1 MRGTAAINL
10 VTIGIW
16 TSLAWLLRSEY
27 IRTIQ
32 DSIHRHR
39 LDTERGTAA
48 VTERSAA
55 DVLTAKLAAADLSEV
70 RYALDLIE
78 GQRTRKWFPALRTLL
93 THPDPEIRR
102 RSLAIVLLAM
112 IVDSASLGLIDYA
125 TR

>member
-1 MRGTAAINL
+1 MLPGLHLDLRGTAAINL
-10 VTIGIW
+10 VTVGIW
-16 TSLAWLLRSEY
+16 LALAWRVRAEY

-55 DVLTAKLAAADLSEV
+55 DVLAAKLTAADLSEV

-78 GQRTRKWFPALRTLL
+78 GQQTRKWHPALRTLL
-93 THPDPEIRR
+93 THPDADIRR
-102 RSLAIVLLAM
+102 RSLAALSSGG
-112 IVDSASLGLIDYA
+112 DD
-125 TR
+125 

>member
-1 MRGTAAINL
+1 VNGFLSLPGRQLGLRATAAINL
-10 VTIGIW
+10 VTIGVW
-16 TSLAWLLRSEY
+16 ASLAWWLRSEY

-39 LDTERGTAA
+39 LHTERGTSS
-48 VTERSAA
+48 VTERSPA

-93 THPDPEIRR
+93 THPDPDIRR
-102 RSLAIVLLAM
+102 RSLAMLTSGE
-112 IVDSASLGLIDYA
+112 D
-125 TR
+125 